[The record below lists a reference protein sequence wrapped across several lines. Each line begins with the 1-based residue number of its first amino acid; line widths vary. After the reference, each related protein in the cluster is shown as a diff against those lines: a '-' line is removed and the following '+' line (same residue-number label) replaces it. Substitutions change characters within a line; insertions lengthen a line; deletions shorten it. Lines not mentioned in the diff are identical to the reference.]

1 MGRPRKSVSEMKIQ
15 MQTRLHPRAARIVNE
30 LARREDV
37 PVSIVLRRL
46 VEKGL
51 QVEVPGYSP
60 KSTVAA

>member
-1 MGRPRKSVSEMKIQ
+1 MKIQ

-30 LARREDV
+30 LAKREDV

-51 QVEVPGYSP
+51 QVEIPGYSP
-60 KSTVAA
+60 KSTIAA